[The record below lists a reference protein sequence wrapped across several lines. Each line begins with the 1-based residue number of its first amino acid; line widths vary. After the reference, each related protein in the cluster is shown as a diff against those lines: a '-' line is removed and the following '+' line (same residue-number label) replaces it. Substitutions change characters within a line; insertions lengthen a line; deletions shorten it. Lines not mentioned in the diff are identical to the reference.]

1 MKLPEADFRPKRR
14 AGYVP
19 AGPRRKIPIL
29 RILLILTVGVVAYL
43 KFEFFSPW
51 LRAWFKSSHT
61 PHVVLEKS
69 AASKNTGWSFSPDS
83 TVATLNCRQLKES
96 EYCPSLEQLQQGLCR
111 QVRAT
116 LAKARW
122 FGALKDPALSRVEV
136 HLVKTESGESRFLT
150 GLQGQDS
157 TGKFHYERTYAYGEP
172 THPFCDSTRGSL
184 APPAPRFP
192 LEHGKLT
199 GAKLDDTISSMS
211 SKTPSVFPVLR
222 GKVVS
227 VDSISPEN
235 RRILLYHGEELY
247 TLYEGLRH
255 IDGNLKPG
263 TFVEPRQSIG
273 SIAVGDSLALSDTSK
288 YPYQMRFR
296 VEQAG
301 MILDAAEF
309 LAAAEGKSNG
319 R

>member
-1 MKLPEADFRPKRR
+1 VKLPEADFRPKRR

-29 RILLILTVGVVAYL
+29 RILLILIAGVFAYL
-43 KFEFFSPW
+43 KFDVLSPW
-51 LRAWFKSSHT
+51 LRAWFKSSHAS
-61 PHVVLEKS
+61 HVVLEKS
-69 AASKNTGWSFSPDS
+69 AASKYADWSFSPDS
-83 TVATLNCRQLKES
+83 TLATLNCRQFKES
-96 EYCPSLEQLQQGLCR
+96 EYCTSLEQLQQGLCR

-122 FGALKDPALSRVEV
+122 FGALKNPALSQVDV
-136 HLVKTESGESRFLT
+136 HLVKTESDESHFLT

-157 TGKFHYERTYAYGEP
+157 AGKFHYERTYVYGEP
-172 THPFCDSTRGSL
+172 THPFCDSTRGCL
-184 APPAPRFP
+184 VPPAPRFP

-199 GAKLDDTISSMS
+199 AAKPDDTISWMS
-211 SKTPSVFPVLR
+211 SKTASVFPVLR

-227 VDSISPEN
+227 VDSISPQN
-235 RRILLYHGEELY
+235 SRVLLYHGEELY

-273 SIAVGDSLALSDTSK
+273 SIALGDSLALSDTSK
-288 YPYQMRFR
+288 YPFQMRFR